1 MRGRRATPKQ
11 RLVCGPC
18 LAWVTRDE
26 RADLVV
32 DTSPADDHVLTGP
45 GAAEVD
51 GAKLAEVRSQLCLL
65 ARGSYC
71 CMFVVEVSGADN
83 CNCHYAMNVDM
94 VACKGKDMHT
104 VWMRSK
110 RAAPKERKVCQPCAD
125 WLVGEK
131 LADIA
136 PTAPRVESENVRDLI
151 FVAARTFSELTGIIV
166 FLFGVGATAHC

>member
-71 CMFVVEVSGADN
+71 CMFVVEVSGADSG
-83 CNCHYAMNVDM
+83 NCHYAQNENM
-94 VACKGKDMHT
+94 VACNGNNVHT
-104 VWMRSK
+104 IWMRSK
-110 RAAPKERKVCQPCAD
+110 RVTPKGWKCCHSCAD
-125 WLVGEK
+125 WEREESKSDRGFPFGICRYSHIYIYICIHMCVTSACCLLLVVSGPK
-131 LADIA
+131 L
-136 PTAPRVESENVRDLI
+136 
-151 FVAARTFSELTGIIV
+151 
-166 FLFGVGATAHC
+166 